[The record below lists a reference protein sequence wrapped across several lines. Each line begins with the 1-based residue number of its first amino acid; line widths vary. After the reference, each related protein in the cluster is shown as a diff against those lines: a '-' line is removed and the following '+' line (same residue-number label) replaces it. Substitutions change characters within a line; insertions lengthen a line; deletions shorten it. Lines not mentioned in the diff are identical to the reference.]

1 MLVERSFKGGLGGIA
16 ASRERPGG
24 QAQRRTSAPAGRA
37 CLSINNLHELFCF
50 AKTEKRRTILQN
62 RAANMKNYMTE
73 KEILTLVSVGAVKGA
88 QATVSVTRPGSWHLS
103 FDLADGTSAM
113 IGTARG
119 DLKNYTLPACA
130 ELVHSIGIDRFT
142 VGLRGYT
149 QK

>member
-1 MLVERSFKGGLGGIA
+1 VATR
-16 ASRERPGG
+16 
-24 QAQRRTSAPAGRA
+24 AQRGAAWRASAWA
-37 CLSINNLHELFCF
+37 CLSINNFYKLFCF
-50 AKTEKRRTILQN
+50 TKTEKCSTILEKGVAKMAQ
-62 RAANMKNYMTE
+62 YMTE
-73 KEILTLVSVGAVKGA
+73 KEILPLVSVGAVKGA

-103 FDLADGTSAM
+103 FDLANGTSAL

-142 VGLRGYT
+142 VGLHGYT